1 MAQPIP
7 KFICFDNIKWENI
20 CNWSTHLQQDMMLRR
35 GRSTGKT
42 PTTIGGRQRV
52 VMARQQP
59 HNTNTMRMTPPASVS
74 SRKMPVS
81 NRQQCHS
88 TAKNNTN
95 ASTTAA
101 STSSRNAQQL
111 LPHTPSYSN
120 NNRSNANP
128 SSKSTS
134 SQQQQKQVG
143 VAQGFHYNINSNNHH
158 SNANIHEE
166 QDIMDAQAIEDGL
179 QGGYGKRDD
188 NGQQDDDHY
197 HGNEVLP
204 GERPTEENISLHST
218 RTGKS
223 TAVMASSLSVSEED
237 NVEEELQTSMKNY
250 QCELHATTTDNL
262 LEACKAMATTKGLG
276 GRVIEKNRERSVKS
290 KVEKYTKNIVFKK
303 IKFIADQE
311 ELGSLREKGA
321 IGNIIMDYMNI
332 QDQSKRYSWWMLY
345 QDVVKCALDQQ
356 RSNCNIAIKEVVVGK
371 CWCAR
376 AC

>member
-1 MAQPIP
+1 MG
-7 KFICFDNIKWENI
+7 K
-20 CNWSTHLQQDMMLRR
+20 HLQLVNTSTTGHDVARRAQHWQDTYYHHWRTE
-35 GRSTGKT
+35 GRDGKESTT
-42 PTTIGGRQRV
+42 QHQYHANDSTCFCIDEET
-52 VMARQQP
+52 
-59 HNTNTMRMTPPASVS
+59 
-74 SRKMPVS
+74 PVS

-120 NNRSNANP
+120 NNRSNANV
-128 SSKSTS
+128 
-134 SQQQQKQVG
+134 QQLKQVG

-179 QGGYGKRDD
+179 QGGYGKRDN

-197 HGNEVLP
+197 HGNKVIP

-223 TAVMASSLSVSEED
+223 TAVTASSLSMSEED
-237 NVEEELQTSMKNY
+237 NIKELLQTSMQNY
-250 QCELHATTTDNL
+250 QCDLHATTRDNL
-262 LEACKAMATTKGLG
+262 LKACKAMATTKGLG
-276 GRVIEKNRERSVKS
+276 GRVIEKNRERSIKS
-290 KVEKYTKNIVFKK
+290 KVKKYTKNIVFKK

-345 QDVVKCALDQQ
+345 QDIVKRALDQQ

-371 CWCAR
+371 SCSR
-376 AC
+376 ACQSSYYSFLLHCLYYCTF